1 MVEQNFLINAVY
13 KLKSLVDFIFLLTFR
28 LLYWGRSK
36 SQNTLFINT
45 GNIGDLIISGKILEV
60 LGNSEND
67 ENYYFLVNEKQ
78 LELFHNYNGKVRLLG
93 LDVTAFKYN
102 LIYRIGFLTELK
114 NKNIGT
120 VYNLTSVRTT
130 WNDILALAIGATNV
144 YCYENTWKTLIK
156 VFPKKTDSFYTDF
169 VSKNIFNEY
178 DRIEH
183 LIKNISSTQQKQVNL
198 FNNQKSVKKYE
209 IIISPFSFDGNR
221 DLGNEFIKEITEYF
235 NDKSI
240 LILGSTEQKKKILL
254 PLGKNVFLSFGK
266 FKLNELYS
274 LINGAKIFIGIDSGL
289 THIAIKTNAK
299 VIAIIGS
306 GNYGRY
312 LPKPNDNR
320 TVYFYDKCEFMGCE
334 WHCKKDKVYCVE
346 NVSPQKVI
354 GEINKILLHNENT

>member
-114 NKNIGT
+114 NKNIGR

-156 VFPKKTDSFYTDF
+156 VFPK
-169 VSKNIFNEY
+169 NEY
-178 DRIEH
+178 RSHSKPKRLCRISCP
-183 LIKNISSTQQKQVNL
+183 LMG
-198 FNNQKSVKKYE
+198 Y
-209 IIISPFSFDGNR
+209 R
-221 DLGNEFIKEITEYF
+221 
-235 NDKSI
+235 
-240 LILGSTEQKKKILL
+240 KILQL
-254 PLGKNVFLSFGK
+254 FS
-266 FKLNELYS
+266 
-274 LINGAKIFIGIDSGL
+274 IKIFYR
-289 THIAIKTNAK
+289 A
-299 VIAIIGS
+299 
-306 GNYGRY
+306 
-312 LPKPNDNR
+312 
-320 TVYFYDKCEFMGCE
+320 
-334 WHCKKDKVYCVE
+334 
-346 NVSPQKVI
+346 
-354 GEINKILLHNENT
+354 